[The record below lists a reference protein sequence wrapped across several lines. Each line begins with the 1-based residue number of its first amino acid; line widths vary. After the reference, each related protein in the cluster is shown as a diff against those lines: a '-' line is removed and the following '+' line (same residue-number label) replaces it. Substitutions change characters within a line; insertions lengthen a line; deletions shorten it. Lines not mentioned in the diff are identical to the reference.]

1 MGLQPHSPILSAAY
15 DDAQFT
21 LKLLKQ
27 SRAINLPLH
36 NLPLKDNFNI
46 GTVTTCD
53 GLQIIQVVAE
63 SGIIASASMQAVKPV
78 NNDMMKHKIKNGNL
92 HEEKWIG
99 EAIVASHE
107 EMHY

>member
-1 MGLQPHSPILSAAY
+1 MGLQPHGPTLSAAY

-27 SRAINLPLH
+27 STAINLPLH
-36 NLPLKDNFNI
+36 NLPLNDNHFNI

-63 SGIIASASMQAVKPV
+63 SGSIASMQTVKPV

-92 HEEKWIG
+92 HKEKWID
-99 EAIVASHE
+99 EAILASHE
-107 EMHY
+107 VMHY